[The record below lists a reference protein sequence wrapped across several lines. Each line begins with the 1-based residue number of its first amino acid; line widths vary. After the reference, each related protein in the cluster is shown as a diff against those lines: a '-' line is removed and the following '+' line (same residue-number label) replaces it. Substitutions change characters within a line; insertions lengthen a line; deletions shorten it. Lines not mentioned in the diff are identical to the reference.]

1 MWKGVVC
8 GRGVSLVFIAQSE
21 SIRLSELCWERGIVC
36 VQVCVWGGGGVSVFH
51 VLKGQ
56 VLVLHHKC
64 RFGNIL
70 LGKATLQ

>member
-36 VQVCVWGGGGVSVFH
+36 VQVCVYGGGVSVFH
-51 VLKGQ
+51 VLGGQ

>member
-36 VQVCVWGGGGVSVFH
+36 VQVCVYGGGGECVSCFR
-51 VLKGQ
+51 GSGA
-56 VLVLHHKC
+56 C
-64 RFGNIL
+64 S
-70 LGKATLQ
+70 AS